1 MPVTAKPIGPMVLAT
16 APVAE
21 FSTYRLAGLPFAPS
35 APRRRP
41 DPHEMTGGS
50 SPPPPHPATKT
61 ESANAISHIRVWKWF
76 LKLFI
81 CPPHDLEHD
90 DNGVPLNWNTQPNGN
105 QSSSRRK
112 ARTWDSKNFPFGRN
126 VPCADARNTE
136 SVRT

>member
-1 MPVTAKPIGPMVLAT
+1 MPVTAKPIAPMVLVT
-16 APVAE
+16 APVAG
-21 FSTYRLAGLPFAPS
+21 SRTYRLARLPPAPL
-35 APRRRP
+35 AARRRGGG
-41 DPHEMTGGS
+41 MGGS

-90 DNGVPLNWNTQPNGN
+90 DNGVPLNWNTQPGGN

-112 ARTWDSKNFPFGRN
+112 RQDLGLEKFSLRSQ
-126 VPCADARNTE
+126 C
-136 SVRT
+136 SV